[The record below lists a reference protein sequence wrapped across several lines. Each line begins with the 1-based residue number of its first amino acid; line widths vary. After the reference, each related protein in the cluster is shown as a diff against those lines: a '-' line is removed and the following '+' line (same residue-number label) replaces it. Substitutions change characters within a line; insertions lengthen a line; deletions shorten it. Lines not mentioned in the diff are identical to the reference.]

1 MLAAE
6 EFLCGSG
13 AACPAAPSPAASS
26 ARRWL
31 RPLLQWSGVVL
42 AHAAVLGL
50 VLQISPQARQVLGE
64 VIIQAS
70 LIAPQALP
78 VAPPEPSPPPPK
90 PPRPQKP
97 VTRTPPPPTPL
108 LSVAPRAEAAAEA
121 FVAPPPPAEPLPAA
135 PAAPALPALIPP
147 VFNAD
152 YLDNPAPQYP
162 PMSRRRG
169 ETGRVLLRV
178 YVSADGLAERVE
190 LRASSGFERL
200 DAAAREAVARWRFVP
215 ARRGDE
221 KVAAWVLVPISFVM

>member
-6 EFLCGSG
+6 DFLCGSG
-13 AACPAAPSPAASS
+13 AACPATPST
-26 ARRWL
+26 RRWQ
-31 RPLLQWSGVVL
+31 RPVLQWSGVVL

-64 VIIQAS
+64 VIQAR
-70 LIAPQALP
+70 LVAPQVLP
-78 VAPPEPSPPPPK
+78 VAPPEPSPPLPK
-90 PPRPQKP
+90 PPRPLKP
-97 VTRTPPPPTPL
+97 VSRQPSPPTPL
-108 LSVAPRAEAAAEA
+108 LSVAPRTEAAAEA
-121 FVAPPPPAEPLPAA
+121 FVAPPPPAEPAPATAGPAA
-135 PAAPALPALIPP
+135 PPAPPPLVPP

-152 YLDNPAPQYP
+152 YLDNPAPRYP

-190 LRASSGFERL
+190 VRTSSGFERL

>member
-64 VIIQAS
+64 VIQAS

-108 LSVAPRAEAAAEA
+108 LSVAPRAEAAEA